1 MINTLRFWVRLFSS
15 AVALLLSIVFMIR
28 MFAPGNAETAYA
40 FKAIQPLQPFLDTAC
55 AFLTLPVTFLLEK
68 LSGVIPATLKSW
80 FPLASASA
88 FFHLLGQWVLKI
100 PRLGET
106 AMGAQLR
113 NADYE
118 FLFPGVM
125 DWRLL
130 MALPVWGF
138 VESVLLKS
146 LIHVEAFFYRSYLR
160 QRDAALW
167 NSYRT
172 EEPAVQPG
180 GEVPQP
186 LLFNEMVQGIRSEV
200 GALAGANQDPLTGLY
215 NRSAF
220 DRALAN
226 EMRAAKLAHQHL
238 ALMMLDMDDFAQL
251 NETYG
256 QGMGDR
262 VLAQVAEI
270 TNLQPSQG
278 KAVAYRFADDEIAV
292 ILSDTSVLGAEQVA
306 EWLRREISR
315 LVFDEMLRLQV
326 TASVGLYTACF
337 VPTNGSHELDEAA
350 FIAKADAQ
358 MYIAKRNGKNRV
370 SSAALP

>member
-1 MINTLRFWVRLFSS
+1 
-15 AVALLLSIVFMIR
+15 
-28 MFAPGNAETAYA
+28 
-40 FKAIQPLQPFLDTAC
+40 
-55 AFLTLPVTFLLEK
+55 
-68 LSGVIPATLKSW
+68 
-80 FPLASASA
+80 
-88 FFHLLGQWVLKI
+88 
-100 PRLGET
+100 
-106 AMGAQLR
+106 MGAQLR

-118 FLFPGVM
+118 SLFPGVM

-138 VESVLLKS
+138 VESMLLKL
-146 LIHVEAFFYRSYLR
+146 LIHVEAFFYRNYLR

-167 NSYRT
+167 DSYRT
-172 EEPAVQPG
+172 EEPSVQQG
-180 GEVPQP
+180 GEASKP
-186 LLFNEMVQGIRSEV
+186 LLFNEMVKAIRSEG
-200 GALAGANQDPLTGLY
+200 GALTGGGKDPLTGLY

-220 DRALAN
+220 DRTLEN

-238 ALMMLDMDDFAQL
+238 ALMMVDMDDFGQL

-256 QGMGDR
+256 QGVGDR
-262 VLAQVAEI
+262 ILAQVAEI
-270 TNLQPSQG
+270 ANMQPSQG

-315 LVFDEMLRLQV
+315 LAFEDMPRLQV

-350 FIAKADAQ
+350 FITKADGQ